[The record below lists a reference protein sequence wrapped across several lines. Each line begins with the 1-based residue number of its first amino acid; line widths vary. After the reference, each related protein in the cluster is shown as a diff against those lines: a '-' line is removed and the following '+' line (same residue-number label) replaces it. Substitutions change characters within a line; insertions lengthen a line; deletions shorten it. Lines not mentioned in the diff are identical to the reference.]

1 MAKGDRPVKIKRYGD
16 IREKNI
22 KRAGK
27 AKRIFG
33 FLALLLV
40 LFAIGFLGTKAI
52 SAIVK
57 NRGAS
62 SAVSSDTRS
71 DIDESSSNTGEDSSS
86 QPEDSNGEN
95 VVTPTGKT
103 RIYHY
108 VNSRSLTSDAG
119 IDGAIT
125 AAKNAGANCLV
136 FDLKNSD
143 GYLLYRSANQYG
155 SQLVSPDTVIDVKAV
170 VKKCSENG
178 ITPVARIYTFED
190 KMISTIERS
199 TAVMY
204 QGTDT
209 RWLDNSAAL
218 GGKPGKHPYA
228 AVYC

>member
-52 SAIVK
+52 SAIIK

-62 SAVSSDTRS
+62 SAVSSDTQS
-71 DIDESSSNTGEDSSS
+71 DIAESSSNTSEDSAS
-86 QPEDSNGEN
+86 QPEDSNGGEN

-108 VNSRSLTSDAG
+108 VNSQSLTSDAG

-125 AAKNAGANCLV
+125 AAKNAGAT
-136 FDLKNSD
+136 
-143 GYLLYRSANQYG
+143 AT
-155 SQLVSPDTVIDVKAV
+155 DTFCI
-170 VKKCSENG
+170 G
-178 ITPVARIYTFED
+178 RP
-190 KMISTIERS
+190 ISTAHSLFPRIP
-199 TAVMY
+199 
-204 QGTDT
+204 
-209 RWLDNSAAL
+209 L
-218 GGKPGKHPYA
+218 
-228 AVYC
+228 